1 MRLPRQ
7 LFLMVGSLSLL
18 MACAPSQYRAD
29 RESMRVVTVIPT
41 ERYESNGELARTESI
56 IAHAEEAGARRHDPA
71 TLASAYDHLES
82 SRAAWAQAEEDD
94 DMDEDDDGFIVGL
107 WLAQEALADAELALA
122 NAEANEEEARLVQL
136 QRNVQAIRS
145 ELKRMAEDIVEAEE

>member
-1 MRLPRQ
+1 MRLPWQ
-7 LFLMVGSLSLL
+7 LILLVGGISVL
-18 MACAPSQYRAD
+18 MACAPNQYRGE
-29 RESMRVVTVIPT
+29 RESLRVVTVIPT
-41 ERYESNGELARTESI
+41 ESYESNGELARTESI

-71 TLASAYDHLES
+71 TLASAYEHLES

-94 DMDEDDDGFIVGL
+94 DMDEDDDGFVRGL

-122 NAEANEEEARLVQL
+122 NAEANQEEERLVEL

-145 ELKRMAEDIVEAEE
+145 ELKRMADDMAGDGE